1 VPKRLRVRLG
11 LNSAQ
16 KKAHDPTQ
24 RIMMTSRVMRGLK
37 RSYMIFVGGKN
48 KKSKLNKAYIYI
60 YIYIYI
66 YVGGKIRNDF
76 VIMRMH
82 DVN

>member
-60 YIYIYI
+60 YIY
-66 YVGGKIRNDF
+66 VGGKIRNDF